1 MILYKL
7 PARDLPSRLSSL
19 DKCCELAAMLAKS
32 SLFEAKEGQT
42 TSASGLFMLKHLAKQ
57 SLHYPH
63 ISVRV
68 C

>member
-1 MILYKL
+1 MILYNL

-19 DKCCELAAMLAKS
+19 DRSYELAAMLAKS

-42 TSASGLFMLKHLAKQ
+42 TSASGLSMLEHLAKQ

-63 ISVRV
+63 ISVRI